1 MTSDV
6 IELDEHRDKNAQ
18 KAMEIGR
25 RLHEVQCD
33 QAALKERQAEFERY
47 LIVVPAVTWPEAAAR
62 AQYLIQL
69 LADGADAQNAHRQEL
84 IASVLED
91 LSGLSG

>member
-6 IELDEHRDKNAQ
+6 VELDEHRGKNAQ
-18 KAMEIGR
+18 KAMEIRR

-69 LADGADAQNAHRQEL
+69 LADGADAQNARRQEL

>member
-6 IELDEHRDKNAQ
+6 IELDEHRGKNAQ
-18 KAMEIGR
+18 KAMKIRR

-69 LADGADAQNAHRQEL
+69 LADGADAQNARRQEL